1 MRTLVQTTYELTRA
15 QLKARYRNT
24 FAGLVWVILNPLIM
38 FGAQA
43 IAFKHIL
50 KIDIHNYYLYLVCGL
65 TPWIFLIMTIQMTT
79 PVLLHSGSLLKSFK
93 INPLVLIF
101 SQVADNFLNFLLA
114 FSIMYLPIQLMYSP
128 PSWSIMLAIIPLVLL
143 IVSVCAVCTI
153 LSLMQVFLRDT
164 NYVVSFV
171 TGVLFFVTPIFFSE
185 DMVSENY
192 RWMFD
197 FHLPYLYIKAFRSCF
212 YEFNLDFF
220 LLALSKA
227 SLSTIFLV
235 SIASWTWKRNK
246 NELYLRI

>member
-1 MRTLVQTTYELTRA
+1 
-15 QLKARYRNT
+15 
-24 FAGLVWVILNPLIM
+24 
-38 FGAQA
+38 
-43 IAFKHIL
+43 
-50 KIDIHNYYLYLVCGL
+50 
-65 TPWIFLIMTIQMTT
+65 
-79 PVLLHSGSLLKSFK
+79 
-93 INPLVLIF
+93 
-101 SQVADNFLNFLLA
+101 
-114 FSIMYLPIQLMYSP
+114 
-128 PSWSIMLAIIPLVLL
+128 MLAIIPLVLL